1 MNDSPLADATE
12 TTLEQL
18 IELHDQA
25 FVTKA
30 YEVILGRAPD
40 PGGLSNYL
48 AQVRSGVH
56 KAQIIAEL
64 AQSTEGRL
72 KGVDLPGMRAIIARY
87 HKGVPNF
94 LHSLFRRLTTS
105 SIEPTERQLRIIDNR
120 LYLMEQS
127 LLQQA
132 KQLDSLLK
140 LVRQDG
146 LHSVSPRPRGLDNDD
161 AIHAPPLSHLPPK
174 LARTFVDLKAIIAT
188 KRPNS

>member
-1 MNDSPLADATE
+1 MNHSPLLDATA

-18 IELHDQA
+18 IELHDHA

-64 AQSTEGRL
+64 AQSSEGRL
-72 KGVDLPGMRAIIARY
+72 KGIDLPGMHAIIAKYR
-87 HKGVPNF
+87 KGAPDF
-94 LHSLFRRLTTS
+94 LHRLFRRLTNAS
-105 SIEPTERQLRIIDNR
+105 MEATERQLRIIDNR

-132 KQLDSLLK
+132 KQLDSLLT
-140 LVRQDG
+140 LVRQIG
-146 LHSVSPRPRGLDNDD
+146 IHPGSPSSRGLDNND
-161 AIHAPPLSHLPPK
+161 AIHAPPLSHLSPR
-174 LARTFVDLKAIIAT
+174 LARTFVDLKAVIAT
-188 KRPNS
+188 KRINS